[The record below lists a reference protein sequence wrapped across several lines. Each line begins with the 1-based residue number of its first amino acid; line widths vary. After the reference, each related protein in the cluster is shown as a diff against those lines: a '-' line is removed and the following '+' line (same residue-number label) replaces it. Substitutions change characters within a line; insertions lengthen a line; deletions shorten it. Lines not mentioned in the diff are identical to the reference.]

1 MIAPNTIL
9 QNRYRVLR
17 ELGHGGMG
25 TVYESLDQ
33 RINAIVALK
42 ETMASDNE
50 EARRAFE
57 REASLLGN
65 LRHAALPKVMDYFSE
80 QDSDFLVME
89 FIPGH
94 DLAELLELRAAPFS
108 QTEVLSWAD
117 DLLKVLE
124 YLHGQTPPVLHRD
137 IKPSNLKLTKQGE
150 VFLLDFG
157 LAKGTAGQMSAL
169 ATSRSVHGYTPV
181 YASLEQILGQGT
193 DPRSDLYSLGATLY
207 HLLSGVPPTDAPTR
221 FNAIEDERPDPLQP
235 IERINAAAPIEVT
248 SIIHRAMAVNR
259 RHRPANAAEMRAAVQ
274 LALKQTERADG
285 EHRRQ
290 REDAET
296 QRLAEAP
303 QHDLEETVRRLAE
316 DKAREEPAPAEGN
329 LRVTI
334 PGVLPMPTV
343 PADQDLSTPMRT
355 MNALPPRMAAPVS
368 DLATHPSGVVRS
380 GATSKPNRT
389 GLSLAIAGGLM
400 VLLLIGA
407 VAGLM
412 LWLRGRTTGALT
424 LTTNDMSLIAA
435 TQTNDVRTKL
445 ATDGDARKE
454 FAKNVR
460 QLLAVAEEAKRSG
473 LADRADVKR
482 QVDLTRSAVI
492 AQKYFESRGEANTM
506 TSVSDAEIEAFF
518 QEKGME
524 ERFKQFIEDARK
536 RNPSQ
541 QFSEEQVKAVR
552 KEFGRIQIGA
562 RRGIAA
568 GLDKKREVELQIL
581 IEQARQVASTYV
593 DETLKTKWKA
603 TDAEIDAYIA
613 KHPELDSSQL
623 RARAE
628 DVLRRLRAGEDFA
641 SLAKQYSTDP
651 GTKDKGGDLGW
662 FGRGQMVPE
671 FDKAAFDLQPG
682 QISDVVETKFGF
694 HIIKVEDRRNQDEN
708 GKKVDQIHA
717 RHILIGPSQDAG
729 NAGKSARD
737 LAREAV
743 EKDKQE
749 QGLNEM
755 VTRSHVSVPDNF
767 QVTAPTPTPAGSAP
781 K

>member
-1 MIAPNTIL
+1 MIASNTIL

-25 TVYESLDQ
+25 TVYEALDQ

-42 ETMASDNE
+42 ETVASDNE

-94 DLAELLELRAAPFS
+94 DLAELIELRAAPFS
-108 QTEVLSWAD
+108 PIEVLRWAD

-124 YLHGQTPPVLHRD
+124 YLHGQTPPILHRD

-157 LAKGTAGQMSAL
+157 LAKGTAGQMSSL

-235 IERINAAAPIEVT
+235 IERINPEAPIEVT

-259 RHRPANAAEMRAAVQ
+259 RHRPANAGEMRARVRRALTESER
-274 LALKQTERADG
+274 LAAEHKRQRQEAETRNLEGVAGRIHDDQSTRPATDEAAAETLAG
-285 EHRRQ
+285 EH
-290 REDAET
+290 A
-296 QRLAEAP
+296 
-303 QHDLEETVRRLAE
+303 
-316 DKAREEPAPAEGN
+316 N
-329 LRVTI
+329 LRET
-334 PGVLPMPTV
+334 
-343 PADQDLSTPMRT
+343 
-355 MNALPPRMAAPVS
+355 AP
-368 DLATHPSGVVRS
+368 PSGVPTLPEAEVAMPAPQKTMYAPAPRVELPGRGQASMRPAANGKTNRS
-380 GATSKPNRT
+380 
-389 GLSLAIAGGLM
+389 LIVVAIVVALVLLIPVGGLM
-400 VLLLIGA
+400 AYWFLRSRETRA
-407 VAGLM
+407 V
-412 LWLRGRTTGALT
+412 T
-424 LTTNDMSLIAA
+424 LTADDMSLIAA

-445 ATDGDARKE
+445 ANDGNARKD

-482 QVDLTRSAVI
+482 QVDLTRSEVI
-492 AQKYFESRGEANTM
+492 AQKYFESRGETTNSTA
-506 TSVSDAEIEAFF
+506 SVSDSEIEAFF

-524 ERFKQFIEDARK
+524 EYFKQFIEDGRK
-536 RNPSQ
+536 RNPEQ
-541 QFSEEQVKAVR
+541 KFSDDQVKAIR
-552 KEFGRIQIGA
+552 KEFGKIRIGE

-581 IEQARQVASTYV
+581 IEQARQIASTYV

-613 KHPELDSSQL
+613 KHPEFDSSQ
-623 RARAE
+623 ARAKAE
-628 DVLRRLRAGEDFA
+628 GILRRARAGEDFA
-641 SLAKQYSTDP
+641 SLARQYSTDQ
-651 GTKDKGGDLGW
+651 GNKDKGGDLGW

-671 FDKAAFDLQPG
+671 FDKAAFDLRPG
-682 QISDVVETKFGF
+682 QISEVIETKFGF
-694 HIIKVEDRRNQDEN
+694 HIIKVEDRRSQDEN

-717 RHILIGPSQDAG
+717 RHIVIGPPQDASS
-729 NAGKSARD
+729 AGKSGRD
-737 LAREAV
+737 QAREAV
-743 EKDKQE
+743 EKEKQE
-749 QGLNEM
+749 QALNEM
-755 VTRSHVSVPDNF
+755 VTRSHVVVPDNF
-767 QVTAPTPTPAGSAP
+767 QVTAPTPTPNSSP
-781 K
+781 LK